1 MTHLYESGLWLRD
14 VEARKLAKWLFSF
27 LAHYALLA
35 KLTLDDGKRR
45 YPVYPK
51 LHMLCHTAVAL
62 DRNAASCEW
71 QLSPLATA
79 CQQEEDFIGKPSK
92 VSRDCNVRQVHR
104 FLIWRSMIKVLGPLI
119 QSGKDQRAMD
129 SYPDL

>member
-14 VEARKLAKWLFSF
+14 LEARRVAKWLFCF

-35 KLTLDDGKRR
+35 KLTLERGKRR
-45 YPVYPK
+45 YPIYPK
-51 LHMLCHTAVAL
+51 LHMVCHTAVAL
-62 DRNAASCEW
+62 DRNAATCQW

-79 CQQEEDFIGKPSK
+79 CQQNEDFIGKPSK

-104 FLIWRSMIKVLGPLI
+104 TLIWRSMIKVIDPMRKAGE
-119 QSGKDQRAMD
+119 DQRAMD